1 MKLNTQQLRINST
14 KSMFYIIVLAGRQP
28 TKVCSASFLY
38 LRKGTN
44 FSKQGIVVYPNVIQY
59 KEERTFLRSE
69 AKGVQTET
77 VSVKFDEGT
86 QCEEENVVTHAR
98 GVQTSPAGTSS
109 GSDFGNPVKK
119 RCPLQNQHPLQC
131 LASTATTTLM
141 HTTTSQLSS
150 SDTMTLIASTAAA
163 AAIAASASLHNNNT
177 KHAKVR
183 CLFISCIQF
192 IFSYLK
198 HFIVYQQCLLFPKP
212 C

>member
-1 MKLNTQQLRINST
+1 MPMTLNTQQLRINST
-14 KSMFYIIVLAGRQP
+14 KSMLYIIVLADRQP
-28 TKVCSASFLY
+28 TKVYYASFLS

-44 FSKQGIVVYPNVIQY
+44 LSKQGIVVYPNVIQY
-59 KEERTFLRSE
+59 KEEKTFLRSK

-86 QCEEENVVTHAR
+86 QCEEEKVVTHAR
-98 GVQTSPAGTSS
+98 GVQTSPAGSS
-109 GSDFGNPVKK
+109 SEFGNPVKK

-150 SDTMTLIASTAAA
+150 SDTVTLIASTAAA
-163 AAIAASASLHNNNT
+163 AAIAASASLHNNTT
-177 KHAKVR
+177 KHSKVR
-183 CLFISCIQF
+183 CLFTSCIQF

-198 HFIVYQQCLLFPKP
+198 HFIVY
-212 C
+212 